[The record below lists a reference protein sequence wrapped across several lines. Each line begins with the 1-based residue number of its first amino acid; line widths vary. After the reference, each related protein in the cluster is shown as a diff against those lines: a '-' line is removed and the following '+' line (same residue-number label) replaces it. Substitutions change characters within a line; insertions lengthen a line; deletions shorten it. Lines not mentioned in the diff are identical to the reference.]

1 MSKEDKEKLENMSF
15 TAEEN
20 NFNNMNNKKENK
32 DNDNSGKI
40 KKSKTLR
47 SSVKMKKKGKSH
59 HRSSS
64 CDTITTSKKVK
75 INDKVDI
82 IDVESWKKYNLEQ
95 TADEN
100 FEEFLKVEYEN
111 ENKEE
116 NGNKNDK
123 NSTNNKKNSKRIRSK
138 NGNVSCTCIII

>member
-1 MSKEDKEKLENMSF
+1 MNKEDKEKLDNASY
-15 TAEEN
+15 TADESN
-20 NFNNMNNKKENK
+20 LNDRNNKQENK
-32 DNDNSGKI
+32 NNDGSGKI

-47 SSVKMKKKGKSH
+47 SSVKMKKKTKNH

-64 CDTITTSKKVK
+64 CETITNSKKVK

-100 FEEFLKVEYEN
+100 IQDYLEELAKN
-111 ENKEE
+111 EEQETK
-116 NGNKNDK
+116 KSK
-123 NSTNNKKNSKRIRSK
+123 NSNNNKRKKSKTD
-138 NGNVSCTCIII
+138 NVFCTCILI

>member
-1 MSKEDKEKLENMSF
+1 MNKEDKEKLDNASY
-15 TAEEN
+15 TADESN
-20 NFNNMNNKKENK
+20 LNDRNNKQENK
-32 DNDNSGKI
+32 NNDGSGKI

-47 SSVKMKKKGKSH
+47 SSVKMKKKTKNH

-64 CDTITTSKKVK
+64 CDTITNSKKVK

-100 FEEFLKVEYEN
+100 FEEFLKMEYEN
-111 ENKEE
+111 ETKEK

-123 NSTNNKKNSKRIRSK
+123 NNSNNKIKRVRGK
-138 NGNVSCTCIII
+138 DGNVSCTCIII